1 MDGVKMAFG
10 NNGIMVEAVQ
20 QCAKNRKDGELR
32 CICNIE
38 VQVSS
43 IWAKGCMFDDSVCV
57 LFDRHGYP
65 SLVEGESH
73 GVLF

>member
-1 MDGVKMAFG
+1 MQK
-10 NNGIMVEAVQ
+10 IE
-20 QCAKNRKDGELR
+20 KSGEPR
-32 CICNIE
+32 CICNIK

-65 SLVEGESH
+65 SLVEGESI